1 MNVEVRQAGESAD
14 ASAWAN
20 IEAAT
25 GWGIP
30 DWARQGCV
38 GPKLVTIP
46 AGRELFAA
54 GPENKERM
62 DWGAFEENDLGWYLQ
77 GNQLDPGWYLGSR
90 TERIPL
96 YEYSVVLHEPTRA
109 IMSKV
114 ATQTGAPSRAEPSK
128 FQYYSP
134 VGLGR
139 PIRLRLLAYLDVD
152 GSFHPEPSAS

>member
-1 MNVEVRQAGESAD
+1 MN
-14 ASAWAN
+14 AWAS

-25 GWGIP
+25 GWTIP
-30 DWARQGCV
+30 EWVCQGCV

-54 GPENKERM
+54 GPANKERM
-62 DWGAFEENDLGWYLQ
+62 DWGAFEENDIGWYLQ
-77 GNQLDPGWYLGSR
+77 GNQLDPSWYLSGR

-96 YEYSVVLHEPTRA
+96 YEYGVVLQEPTRA

-114 ATQTGAPSRAEPSK
+114 APQGGAPSRAEPSK

-134 VGLGR
+134 VGLGV
-139 PIRLRLLAYLDVD
+139 PTRLRLLGHLEVD
-152 GSFHPEPSAS
+152 GRFVSVSDGV